1 MLGLLVAGAVVGLA
15 VLLVHATGWGLALGA
30 AAVVAV
36 LLALPPGFTTRVAF
50 ALGLVLLL
58 VQAVQ
63 QRPEG
68 DFLVGSDLAGYGLL
82 TLGLVVL
89 VGAVVSVPRRRP
101 ATTAAEDST
110 L

>member
-89 VGAVVSVPRRRP
+89 VGAVVSVPRRPHP
-101 ATTAAEDST
+101 APSGEDSA

>member
-15 VLLVHATGWGLALGA
+15 V
-30 AAVVAV
+30 
-36 LLALPPGFTTRVAF
+36 
-50 ALGLVLLL
+50 LL

-101 ATTAAEDST
+101 TTAAAEDST